1 MCWAQVKPALKY
13 LTDPKYEH
21 DRPKNTHSSTHDK
34 YFKEQIMSKQQY
46 NLHTKT
52 DYLNR
57 KMFLDPAG
65 PVTIQRFEEVKYKKI
80 ADFEATARGFFW
92 QPEEISLTKDSNDF
106 KDASD
111 AVKHIF
117 TSNLLRQTALDS
129 LQGRGPSQIF
139 MPVISLPELE
149 ALVYNWTFFETNIHS
164 KSYSHIIRNIY
175 NVPKDVFNTIHDTK
189 EIVDMA
195 SSVGDY
201 YEALH
206 MVNCRKQM
214 GETVTEHEHVRAI
227 WMALH
232 ASYALEAFRFMVSF
246 ATSLAMVE
254 NRIFIGNGNII
265 SLILQDELL
274 HKGWTA
280 YLINQVIKE
289 DPRFLV
295 AKEECEQEVYQLYM
309 DVIREEKAWADYLFN
324 KGPVIG
330 LNANILKDF
339 VDYTAVGAL
348 KDIGIKYQGIAP
360 KSTPIPW
367 FNKHTDTSKKQT
379 ALQENESTNYVI
391 GVMSEGI
398 DYDALPAL

>member
-1 MCWAQVKPALKY
+1 
-13 LTDPKYEH
+13 
-21 DRPKNTHSSTHDK
+21 
-34 YFKEQIMSKQQY
+34 MSQAQY

-52 DYLNR
+52 DYLQR

-65 PVTIQRFEEVKYKKI
+65 PVTIQRFEEVKYNKI
-80 ADFEATARGFFW
+80 ADFEKTARGFFW
-92 QPEEISLTKDSNDF
+92 VPEEISLTKDAQDF

-139 MPVISLPELE
+139 TPVISLPELE

-164 KSYSHIIRNIY
+164 RSYSHIIRNIY
-175 NVPKDVFNTIHDTK
+175 NVPKEVFNTIHDTK

-195 SSVGDY
+195 SSIGKY
-201 YEALH
+201 YDDLH
-206 MVNCRKQM
+206 VINCRKEL
-214 GETVTEHEHVRAI
+214 GEVIPEKEHIKAI
-227 WMALH
+227 WLALH

-254 NRIFIGNGNII
+254 NKIFIGNGNII

-280 YLINQVIKE
+280 YLINQVVKE
-289 DPRFLV
+289 DPRF
-295 AKEECEQEVYQLYM
+295 AKVKAECEQEVYELYL
-309 DVIREEKAWADYLFN
+309 DVIREEKTWAEYLFQR
-324 KGPVIG
+324 GPVIG
-330 LNANILKDF
+330 LNAGILKEF
-339 VDYTAVGAL
+339 VDYTAVAAL
-348 KDIGIKYQGIAP
+348 KDIGIKYHNPAP

-367 FNKHTDTSKKQT
+367 FNKHSDTSKKQT

-391 GVMSEGI
+391 GVMSDGI

>member
-1 MCWAQVKPALKY
+1 
-13 LTDPKYEH
+13 
-21 DRPKNTHSSTHDK
+21 
-34 YFKEQIMSKQQY
+34 MSLEQY
-46 NLHTKT
+46 NLKNST

-65 PVTIQRFEEVKYKKI
+65 PVTIQRFEEVKYNKI
-80 ADFEATARGFFW
+80 AGFETTARGFFW
-92 QPEEISLTKDSNDF
+92 VPEEISLTKDAQDF
-106 KDASD
+106 KDASES
-111 AVKHIF
+111 VKHIF

-139 MPVISLPELE
+139 TPVVSLPELE

-164 KSYSHIIRNIY
+164 RSYSHIIRNIY

-195 SSVGDY
+195 SSIGLY
-201 YEALH
+201 YERLH
-206 MVNCRKQM
+206 MINCRKEL
-214 GETVTEHEHVRAI
+214 GEKFDEYEHVKAI
-227 WMALH
+227 WLALN
-232 ASYALEAFRFMVSF
+232 ASYGLEAFRFMVSF

-254 NRIFIGNGNII
+254 NKIFIGNGNII

-280 YLINQVIKE
+280 WIINQVVKE
-289 DPRFLV
+289 DPRFAR
-295 AKEECEQEVYQLYM
+295 AKEECESEVYQMYM
-309 DVIREEKAWADYLFN
+309 DVIHEEKAWAEYLFK

-339 VDYTAVGAL
+339 VDYTAATSL
-348 KDIGIKYQGIAP
+348 KEIGIKYNQPAP
-360 KSTPIPW
+360 KTTPIPW
-367 FNKHTDTSKKQT
+367 FNKHSDTSKKQT

-391 GVMSEGI
+391 GVMSENL
-398 DYDALPAL
+398 DYDALPAI

>member
-1 MCWAQVKPALKY
+1 
-13 LTDPKYEH
+13 
-21 DRPKNTHSSTHDK
+21 
-34 YFKEQIMSKQQY
+34 MSKQQY
-46 NLHTKT
+46 NLNTRT
-52 DYLNR
+52 DYLSR

-92 QPEEISLTKDSNDF
+92 QPEEISLSKDANDF

-129 LQGRGPSQIF
+129 LQGRGPTQVF
-139 MPVISLPELE
+139 TPVCSLPEVE
-149 ALVYNWTFFETNIHS
+149 ALMYNWGFFETNIHS

-175 NVPKDVFNTIHDTK
+175 NVPKDVFNTIHDTQ
-189 EIVDMA
+189 EIISMA
-195 SSVGDY
+195 SSVGKY
-201 YEALH
+201 YDDLH
-206 MVNCRKQM
+206 KLNCLKESSNEGEVNEQ
-214 GETVTEHEHVRAI
+214 EHIKAI
-227 WMALH
+227 WLALN

-254 NRIFIGNGNII
+254 NRIFMGNGNII

-289 DPRFLV
+289 DSRFAN
-295 AKEECEQEVYQLYM
+295 AKQECEAEVYQLYM
-309 DVIREEKAWADYLFN
+309 DVIREEKEWADYLFI

-348 KDIGIKYQGIAP
+348 KDIGIKYQSPAP
-360 KSTPIPW
+360 RSTPIPW

-379 ALQENESTNYVI
+379 ALQESESTSYVI
-391 GVMSEGI
+391 GVMSDVL
-398 DYDALPAL
+398 DYDALPSL

>member
-1 MCWAQVKPALKY
+1 
-13 LTDPKYEH
+13 
-21 DRPKNTHSSTHDK
+21 
-34 YFKEQIMSKQQY
+34 MSKQQY
-46 NLHTKT
+46 NLNTKT
-52 DYLNR
+52 DYLSR

-80 ADFEATARGFFW
+80 ADFDATARGFFW
-92 QPEEISLTKDSNDF
+92 QPEEISLTKDANDF

-129 LQGRGPSQIF
+129 LQGRGPTQVF
-139 MPVISLPELE
+139 TPVCSLPEVE
-149 ALVYNWTFFETNIHS
+149 ALMYNWGFFETNIHS

-195 SSVGDY
+195 SSVGNY
-201 YEALH
+201 YDKLH
-206 MVNCRKQM
+206 AINCRKELGM
-214 GETVTEHEHVRAI
+214 EVTEKEHIRAI
-227 WMALH
+227 YLALH

-254 NRIFIGNGNII
+254 NKIFIGNGNII

-280 YLINQVIKE
+280 YMINQVVKE
-289 DPRFLV
+289 DPRFAE
-295 AKEECEQEVYQLYM
+295 AKVECEAEVYALYM
-309 DVIREEKAWADYLFN
+309 DVIREEKDWANYLF
-324 KGPVIG
+324 KMGPVIG
-330 LNANILKDF
+330 LNANILRDF
-339 VDYTAVGAL
+339 VDYTAVDAL
-348 KDIGIKYQGIAP
+348 KQIGIKYQASAP

-391 GVMSEGI
+391 GVMGEGI
-398 DYDALPAL
+398 DYDALPVL

>member
-1 MCWAQVKPALKY
+1 
-13 LTDPKYEH
+13 
-21 DRPKNTHSSTHDK
+21 
-34 YFKEQIMSKQQY
+34 MSKQQY

-92 QPEEISLTKDSNDF
+92 QPEEISLSKDANDF

-139 MPVISLPELE
+139 TPVISLPELE
-149 ALVYNWTFFETNIHS
+149 ALVYNWTFYETNIHS

-175 NVPKDVFNTIHDTK
+175 NVPKEVFNTIHDTS
-189 EIVDMA
+189 EIVGMA
-195 SSVGDY
+195 SSVGKY
-201 YEALH
+201 YDLLH
-206 MVNCRKQM
+206 QINCQKEIDPNSVQ
-214 GETVTEHEHVRAI
+214 EKDHIRAI
-227 WMALH
+227 WLALN

-254 NRIFIGNGNII
+254 NKIFIGNGNII

-280 YLINQVIKE
+280 FLINQVVKE
-289 DPRFLV
+289 DPRFV
-295 AKEECEQEVYQLYM
+295 EARDTCQAEVYQMYM
-309 DVIREEKAWADYLFN
+309 DVIREEKEWATYLF
-324 KGPVIG
+324 KLGPVIG
-330 LNANILKDF
+330 LNANILRDF
-339 VDYTAVGAL
+339 VDYTALDAL
-348 KDIGIKYQGIAP
+348 KQIGIKYQASAP

-391 GVMSEGI
+391 GVMGEGI
-398 DYDALPAL
+398 DYADLPEL

>member
-1 MCWAQVKPALKY
+1 
-13 LTDPKYEH
+13 
-21 DRPKNTHSSTHDK
+21 
-34 YFKEQIMSKQQY
+34 MSQEQY
-46 NLHTKT
+46 NLRTKT
-52 DYLNR
+52 DYLSR

-106 KDASD
+106 KEASD

-129 LQGRGPSQIF
+129 LQGRGPTQVF
-139 MPVISLPELE
+139 TPVCSLPEVE
-149 ALVYNWTFFETNIHS
+149 ALMYNWGFFETNIHS

-175 NVPKDVFNTIHDTK
+175 NVPKDVFNSIHDTA
-189 EIVDMA
+189 EIVGMA
-195 SSVGDY
+195 SSVGEY
-201 YEALH
+201 YDALH
-206 MVNCRKQM
+206 VINCRKEA
-214 GETVTEHEHVRAI
+214 GEKINELTHIRAI
-227 WMALH
+227 YMALH

-254 NRIFIGNGNII
+254 NKIFIGNGNII

-280 YLINQVIKE
+280 YLINQVVKE
-289 DPRFLV
+289 DPRFADV
-295 AKEECEQEVYQLYM
+295 RSECEQEVYSLYM

-348 KDIGIKYQGIAP
+348 KEIGIKYNSPAP

-367 FNKHTDTSKKQT
+367 FNKHVDTSKKQT
-379 ALQENESTNYVI
+379 ALQESESTNYVI
-391 GVMSEGI
+391 GVMSDAI
-398 DYDALPAL
+398 DYDVLPVL

>member
-1 MCWAQVKPALKY
+1 
-13 LTDPKYEH
+13 
-21 DRPKNTHSSTHDK
+21 
-34 YFKEQIMSKQQY
+34 MSIAQY

-52 DYLNR
+52 DYLHR

-65 PVTIQRFEEVKYKKI
+65 PVTIQRFEEVKYNKI
-80 ADFEATARGFFW
+80 VDFEKTARGFFW
-92 QPEEISLTKDSNDF
+92 VPEEVSLTKDAQDF

-139 MPVISLPELE
+139 TPVISLPELE

-164 KSYSHIIRNIY
+164 RSYSHIIRNIY
-175 NVPKDVFNTIHDTK
+175 NVPKEVFNTIHDTK

-195 SSVGDY
+195 SSIGEY
-201 YEALH
+201 YDSLH
-206 MVNCRKQM
+206 EINCGKELGM
-214 GETVTEHEHVRAI
+214 EDTLEITEQAHIEAI
-227 WMALH
+227 WLALN

-254 NRIFIGNGNII
+254 NKIFIGNGNII

-280 YLINQVIKE
+280 WMINQVVKE
-289 DPRFLV
+289 DPRFAR
-295 AKEECEQEVYQLYM
+295 AKQECEAEVYQMYM
-309 DVIREEKAWADYLFN
+309 DVIREEKAWADYLFK

-339 VDYTAVGAL
+339 VDYTAAGAL
-348 KDIGIKYQGIAP
+348 KDIGLKYNHAYP

-367 FNKHTDTSKKQT
+367 FNKHSDTSKKQT

-391 GVMSEGI
+391 GVMGDAI
-398 DYDALPAL
+398 DYEELPTL

>member
-1 MCWAQVKPALKY
+1 
-13 LTDPKYEH
+13 
-21 DRPKNTHSSTHDK
+21 
-34 YFKEQIMSKQQY
+34 MSKSQY
-46 NLHTKT
+46 NLNTKT
-52 DYLNR
+52 NYLNR

-92 QPEEISLTKDSNDF
+92 QPEEISLSKDANDF

-139 MPVISLPELE
+139 TPVISLPELE
-149 ALVYNWTFFETNIHS
+149 ALVYNWTFYETNIHS

-175 NVPKDVFNTIHDTK
+175 NVPKDVFNTIHDTQ
-189 EIVDMA
+189 EIVGMA
-195 SSVGDY
+195 SSVGKY
-201 YEALH
+201 YDQLH
-206 MVNCRKQM
+206 VINCRKEI
-214 GETVTEHEHVRAI
+214 GENIAEKDHIKAI
-227 WMALH
+227 WLALH

-254 NRIFIGNGNII
+254 NKIFIGNGNII

-289 DPRFLV
+289 DSRF
-295 AKEECEQEVYQLYM
+295 ADIKAECEAEVYALYM
-309 DVIREEKAWADYLFN
+309 DVIREEKEWADYLFN

-339 VDYTAVGAL
+339 VDYTAADAL
-348 KDIGIKYQGIAP
+348 KQIGIKYAQPHP

-367 FNKHTDTSKKQT
+367 FNKHSDTSKKQT
-379 ALQENESTNYVI
+379 ALQESESTNYVI
-391 GVMSEGI
+391 GVMGENL
-398 DYDALPAL
+398 DYDALPAI

>member
-1 MCWAQVKPALKY
+1 MIAKHANYKE
-13 LTDPKYEH
+13 TD
-21 DRPKNTHSSTHDK
+21 
-34 YFKEQIMSKQQY
+34 MSKQQY

-52 DYLNR
+52 DYLSR

-80 ADFEATARGFFW
+80 ADFETTARGFFW
-92 QPEEISLTKDSNDF
+92 VPEEISLTKDAQDF
-106 KDASD
+106 KDATDS
-111 AVKHIF
+111 VKHIF

-139 MPVISLPELE
+139 TPVVSLPELE

-164 KSYSHIIRNIY
+164 RSYSHIIRNIY
-175 NVPKDVFNTIHDTK
+175 NVPKEVFNTIHDTQ

-195 SSVGDY
+195 SSVGEY
-201 YEALH
+201 YDRLH
-206 MVNCRKQM
+206 QVNCRKEL
-214 GETVTEHEHVRAI
+214 GETITEKEHIRSI
-227 WMALH
+227 WLALH

-254 NRIFIGNGNII
+254 NKIFIGNGNII

-280 YLINQVIKE
+280 WLINQVVKE
-289 DPRFLV
+289 DERFANI
-295 AKEECEQEVYQLYM
+295 AKECEQEVLQIYK
-309 DVIREEKAWADYLFN
+309 DVIQEEKAWAEYLFK

-339 VDYTAVGAL
+339 VDFTAAQSL
-348 KDIGIKYQGIAP
+348 KDIGIKYWNPYP

-367 FNKHTDTSKKQT
+367 FNKHSDTSKKQT

-391 GVMSEGI
+391 GVMSENL
-398 DYDALPAL
+398 DYDALPAI

>member
-1 MCWAQVKPALKY
+1 
-13 LTDPKYEH
+13 
-21 DRPKNTHSSTHDK
+21 
-34 YFKEQIMSKQQY
+34 MSKQQY
-46 NLHTKT
+46 NLQTKT

-57 KMFLDPAG
+57 KMFLDPLG

-92 QPEEISLTKDSNDF
+92 QPEEISLTKDASDF

-129 LQGRGPSQIF
+129 LQGRGPTQVF
-139 MPVISLPELE
+139 TPVCSLPEVE
-149 ALVYNWTFFETNIHS
+149 ALMYNWGFFETNIHS

-175 NVPKDVFNTIHDTK
+175 NVPKDVFNTIHDTT

-195 SSVGDY
+195 SSVGRY
-201 YEALH
+201 YDDLH
-206 MVNCRKQM
+206 RINCAKELGQPV
-214 GETVTEHEHVRAI
+214 EESEYIRAI
-227 WMALH
+227 WLALH

-254 NRIFIGNGNII
+254 NKIFIGNGNII
-265 SLILQDELL
+265 GLILQDELL

-289 DPRFLV
+289 DSRFAA
-295 AKEECEQEVYQLYM
+295 AKEACEAEVYALYL
-309 DVIREEKAWADYLFN
+309 DVIREEKAWADYLF
-324 KGPVIG
+324 KMGPVIG

-339 VDYTAVGAL
+339 VDYTAAGAL
-348 KDIGIKYQGIAP
+348 KDIGIKYQAVAP
-360 KSTPIPW
+360 RSTPIPW
-367 FNKHTDTSKKQT
+367 FNKHSDTSKKQT

-391 GVMSEGI
+391 GVMSESL
-398 DYDALPAL
+398 DYNQLPNL

>member
-1 MCWAQVKPALKY
+1 
-13 LTDPKYEH
+13 
-21 DRPKNTHSSTHDK
+21 
-34 YFKEQIMSKQQY
+34 MSKTQY
-46 NLHTKT
+46 DLSRPTN
-52 DYLNR
+52 YLKR
-57 KMFLDPAG
+57 TMFLDPAG
-65 PVTIQRFEEVKYKKI
+65 PVTVQRFEEFKYPKI
-80 ADFEATARGFFW
+80 ANFEQQQRGFFW
-92 QPEEISLTKDSNDF
+92 IPEEISLTKDSNDF

-129 LQGRGPSQIF
+129 IQGRAPVQIF
-139 MPVISLPELE
+139 SPVVSLPELE
-149 ALVYNWTFFETNIHS
+149 SLVLIWSMFETNIHS

-175 NVPKDVFNTIHDTK
+175 NVPKDVFNTIHDTQ
-189 EIVDMA
+189 EIIDMA
-195 SSVGDY
+195 SSVGNY
-201 YEALH
+201 YEKLH
-206 MVNCRKQM
+206 QLNCFKEISP
-214 GETVTEHEHVRAI
+214 GTVSEESHIKAI

-254 NRIFIGNGNII
+254 NKIFIGNGNII

-280 YLINQVIKE
+280 YIINQVIKE
-289 DPRFLV
+289 DSRF
-295 AKEECEQEVYQLYM
+295 AAIKQECEAEVYQLYV

-330 LNANILKDF
+330 LNAAVLKDF
-339 VDYTAVGAL
+339 VDYTAVAAL
-348 KDIGIKYQGIAP
+348 KEIGIKYQSNAP

-367 FNKHTDTSKKQT
+367 FNKHVDTSKKQT

-391 GVMSEGI
+391 GVMSDSI
-398 DYDALPAL
+398 DYDQLPNL